1 PGAGLLGSLVR
12 AKRRHQIEED
22 AVLQL
27 KRVEERAAER
37 LSVERVGDRRAADE
51 LPAGA
56 ANHRAPAAPPPLE
69 LRVVENPGAAAN
81 DGRTTAVA
89 DVPRK
94 AGRGRE
100 VLVLLLRRAQVAA
113 VDRREIRRLRQVI
126 VQDVGFMLPS
136 EPVVQR

>member
-1 PGAGLLGSLVR
+1 GARVLGVLLR
-12 AKRRHQIEED
+12 AQRRHQIEEHP
-22 AVLQL
+22 VRQL

-37 LSVERVGDRRAADE
+37 LSVERVGDRRVADE

-56 ANHRAPAAPPPLE
+56 ANHRALAEPPPLE

-100 VLVLLLRRAQVAA
+100 VLVLLLRR
-113 VDRREIRRLRQVI
+113 
-126 VQDVGFMLPS
+126 
-136 EPVVQR
+136 